1 MFSSPSRGLL
11 SMTSLQ
17 DLYTRWATLTQA
29 ERDAIR
35 AHDWT
40 ALSKRQNEK
49 QALMGEISRQPQPS
63 SGNLRPLLTQLVKL
77 EEESAVMLAEEKR
90 LVIENQRALRHAGR
104 TLQQVHQAY
113 SAQRSPI
120 WNSYS

>member
-49 QALMGEISRQPQPS
+49 QALMGEISRPPQPS
-63 SGNLRPLLTQLVKL
+63 SGTLKPLLTQLVKL

-90 LVIENQRALRHAGR
+90 LVIENQQALRHAGR

-113 SAQRSPI
+113 SAQRPPI